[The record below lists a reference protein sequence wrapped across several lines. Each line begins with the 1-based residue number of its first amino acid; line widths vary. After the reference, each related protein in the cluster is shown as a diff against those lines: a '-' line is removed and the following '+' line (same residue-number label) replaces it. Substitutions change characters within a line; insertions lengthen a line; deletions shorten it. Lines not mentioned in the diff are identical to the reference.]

1 MVRQQD
7 IVLADFRCDNENMRP
22 IEISL
27 LPPGD
32 TEMRIGGGGGRKNVV
47 KHLRS
52 SDVLTGGQIFIS
64 SLQPLSV
71 RSFFL
76 EVSNLLNLFF
86 LRIFGKFVR
95 QFPHSMTLVLMT
107 ASSHSCHIVACVSLM
122 SV

>member
-52 SDVLTGGQIFIS
+52 RDVLTGGQIFIS

-86 LRIFGKFVR
+86 PRIF
-95 QFPHSMTLVLMT
+95 
-107 ASSHSCHIVACVSLM
+107 
-122 SV
+122 

>member
-52 SDVLTGGQIFIS
+52 RDVLTGGQIFIS
-64 SLQPLSV
+64 SLQPTTFSKIILLRSV
-71 RSFFL
+71 KPIKS
-76 EVSNLLNLFF
+76 V
-86 LRIFGKFVR
+86 
-95 QFPHSMTLVLMT
+95 FP
-107 ASSHSCHIVACVSLM
+107 
-122 SV
+122 